1 MKPLVVL
8 ISVFIITLAIGKLI
22 TGNFD
27 YALAGK
33 IAMSAM
39 LLLTAFGHFKF
50 ADGML
55 NMLPSSIPLRKE
67 IILFTGI
74 IEIAAAIGLLIPAL
88 QSLTA
93 WLLILFFILILPANI
108 SAALRGIDYQKGT
121 TDGPGLTYLWFRIP
135 LQIFFIAWVY
145 YFTLY
150 MR

>member
-8 ISVFIITLAIGKLI
+8 IVVFITALAMDKWIE
-22 TGNFD
+22 GNFD

-50 ADGML
+50 ADGMS
-55 NMLPSSIPLRKE
+55 NMLPSSIPRRKQ
-67 IILFTGI
+67 IVLFTGV

-108 SAALRGIDYQKGT
+108 SAAIRGIDYRKGT
-121 TDGPGLTYLWFRIP
+121 TNGPGLTYLWFRMP
-135 LQIFFIAWVY
+135 LQILFMLWVY
-145 YFTLY
+145 YFAIYL
-150 MR
+150 R